1 MHFHFATRTFLRHLH
16 PGQKQ
21 LFIFDYTIQLWNI
34 KFLIFMISYK
44 NCMIER
50 KVAVRITRFG
60 YSVSPRLSPAV
71 RERKEAPTAVGASV
85 FRLHVFNPP
94 TPRGVGPGQS
104 AQHGAGVLI
113 SIHPPREGWDQSPR
127 GTSPS
132 GRDFNPPTPRGVGR
146 LCLSASILRSA
157 YFNPPTPRGVGRR
170 WR

>member
-113 SIHPPREGWDQSPR
+113 SIHPPREGWDLRGDVRRDLPDISIHPPLAGWDLMPCGYRSRPGEARPPPR
-127 GTSPS
+127 
-132 GRDFNPPTPRGVGR
+132 
-146 LCLSASILRSA
+146 
-157 YFNPPTPRGVGRR
+157 
-170 WR
+170 